1 MPSPGSSNSP
11 PLLGA
16 TDVRRRARAA
26 RLRVAAL
33 EDRLTPALTDLGV
46 AAGYNAFILDTAAIQ
61 NTDVAGRF
69 AVGSAATLTNVGVA
83 TGLSGAGGPDGLVV
97 GGDLAFTS
105 GQVYA
110 GGIAYGGTATLTNV
124 GLPNGT
130 ARVDTPVDFAAARAA
145 LAGLSAAWAAL
156 PATGT
161 VDAAWGTYT
170 LTGTRGTQNVF
181 HLTSAALAAANTLR
195 INAPAGS
202 TVVVNVA
209 GGTAAMKNFGMF
221 VTGTDRQ
228 HVVFNFPDAAALEVS
243 GISVQGSILAPK
255 AEVAFNNGNI
265 EGTLVADDLAGNGE
279 FHHFRPEVV
288 VDVPPPPPAK
298 LAGRVYV
305 DGNNNGTRQAG
316 EAGIAGVTVTLT
328 GTDDLGASVTRTAV
342 TAADGCYSFT
352 GLRPGTYTVTETQPN
367 GYLDG
372 KDRAGTAGGT
382 PGDDVVSEVKLT
394 AGTTAT
400 GYLFGELR
408 PAALSGR
415 VYVDGNNNG
424 TRQAGEAGIAGV
436 TVTLTGTDDLG
447 AAVHSTATTAADG
460 CFSFTGL
467 RPGTYTITETQP
479 AGYTDGKDKA
489 GTAGGSTVVNDTV
502 SAVTLASGTAAK
514 CYLFGEILTANP
526 IQANETATIGYWQN
540 KNGQGLI
547 TGFNGD
553 PTSTA
558 LSAWLA
564 TTFANVFGASAGAN
578 DLTGMTNAQVA
589 AYYLNLFANN
599 PAPKA
604 ETQMLAVAFNVYATT
619 AALSGGTA
627 GSPFNVTAGGLGAR
641 TRTLTAA
648 EASAFGLSAGQP
660 YTVLQLLTAANA
672 KAVNGSLYSG
682 NAAARGA
689 MAGVFSG
696 INEAGH
702 V

>member
-1 MPSPGSSNSP
+1 MPSPSSPNP
-11 PLLGA
+11 QPGPGA
-16 TDVRRRARAA
+16 GDDRRRAKAA
-26 RLRVAAL
+26 RLRVVAL
-33 EDRLTPALTDLGV
+33 EDRLAPALTDLGV

-61 NTDVAGRF
+61 NTDVAGRL

-83 TGLSGAGGPDGLVV
+83 TGLSASSGQDGLVV
-97 GGDLAFTS
+97 GEDLAFTS

-110 GGIAYGGTATLTNV
+110 GGIAYGGTATLAGV
-124 GLPNGT
+124 GLPDGT
-130 ARVDTPVDFAAARAA
+130 ARVNTPVDFVVARAA
-145 LAGLSAAWAAL
+145 LTGLSAAWAAL

-161 VDAAWGTYT
+161 VEAAWGTYT
-170 LTGTRGTQNVF
+170 LTGMSGAQNVF

-202 TVVVNVA
+202 AVVINVA
-209 GGTAAMKNFGMF
+209 GGTAVMEDFGMV

-255 AEVAFNNGNI
+255 AGVAFNNGNI

-279 FHHFRPEVV
+279 FHDFRPVVV
-288 VDVPPPPPAK
+288 VDVPPPAPASV
-298 LAGRVYV
+298 AGRVYV
-305 DGNNNGTRQAG
+305 DRNNNGTRQAT
-316 EAGIAGVTVTLT
+316 ECGIAGVTVTLT
-328 GTDDLGASVTRTAV
+328 GTDDLGVCVTRTAIT
-342 TAADGCYSFT
+342 TANGCYSFT
-352 GLRPGTYTVTETQPN
+352 GLRPGTYTVTEAQPN

-372 KDRAGTAGGT
+372 KDKAGTAGGT
-382 PGDDVVSEVKLT
+382 LGDDVVSGVELS
-394 AGTTAT
+394 AGTAAT

-408 PAALSGR
+408 PASLAGR
-415 VYVDGNNNG
+415 VYVDGNDNG

-436 TVTLTGTDDLG
+436 MVTLAGTDDRG
-447 AAVHSTATTAADG
+447 AAVHQTATTAADG
-460 CFSFTGL
+460 CYSFPGL
-467 RPGTYTITETQP
+467 RPGTYTVTETQP

-489 GTAGGSTVVNDTV
+489 GTAGGSTAVNDQV
-502 SAVTLASGTAAK
+502 SAVPLESGTAATG
-514 CYLFGEILTANP
+514 YLFGEILPANP

-540 KNGQGLI
+540 QNGQGLI

-553 PTSTA
+553 PASTA

-564 TTFANVFGASAGAN
+564 TTFANVFGAAAGAN

-589 AYYLNLFANN
+589 AYYVTLFAGN

-641 TRTLTAA
+641 TRTLTGA
-648 EASAFGLSAGQP
+648 EASAFGLSAGRP

-689 MAGVFSG
+689 VAGVFSG